1 MMSEEILTFSSF
13 FRIIFKR
20 FWMVIVITVVAV
32 LASAGITYFMV
43 TPIYQAKVNLLI
55 SGQQQTKDALPLSID
70 DSVKLVTTYQDIL
83 LSPNIISDAQTS
95 LNDDGYDININENNL
110 SVNHIENSQ
119 VFELIVKDSDTTK
132 ASLIANAIAD
142 SFDGNIRSL
151 MNLKVSN
158 VKVMNKA
165 SVDSSPVSPKP
176 LLVMGITFVI
186 SFIISIWITLLTNNL
201 KKNRENS
208 KSNDLEK
215 S

>member
-1 MMSEEILTFSSF
+1 MSEEILNFRNF
-13 FRIIFKR
+13 FQIIFKR
-20 FWMVIVITVVAV
+20 FWMVLVITVVAV

-83 LSPNIISDAQTS
+83 LSPNIISDAQTA
-95 LNDDGYDININENNL
+95 LNDNGYDIKINENNL

-119 VFELIVKDSDTTK
+119 VFELLVKDSDTTK

-165 SVDSSPVSPKP
+165 SVDSTPVSPKP

-186 SFIISIWITLLTNNL
+186 AFIVSVWIALLTNNV
-201 KKNRENS
+201 KKNKANS
-208 KSNDLEK
+208 KSRNLEK

>member
-1 MMSEEILTFSSF
+1 MSEEILTFSSF